1 MPKRCST
8 LQTSDGLRLRGGVR
22 AIQLT
27 DLATGKSLV
36 LATVKPS
43 APGELLPP
51 NRVVFR
57 SGFEG
62 LDADV
67 LYVWKHNLFSQNVI
81 LNEQPSLPAE
91 MDPKTTVLEVVTEF
105 VEAPVPVLNEQ
116 VRNRRANRTPWIT
129 SRLALAKC

>member
-1 MPKRCST
+1 M
-8 LQTSDGLRLRGGVR
+8 L
-22 AIQLT
+22 
-27 DLATGKSLV
+27 
-36 LATVKPS
+36 
-43 APGELLPP
+43 P

-67 LYVWKHNLFSQNVI
+67 LYVWKHNSFSQNVI
-81 LNEQPSLPAE
+81 LNEQPALPVG

-116 VRNRRANRTPWIT
+116 VSKQGGRPDMVDHVTIGFGQMLVLRGHAFAVDGDNGVNLGWH
-129 SRLALAKC
+129 